1 MIALKRQTTDLKLLL
16 KAEYFVLSRTL
27 LKVLQFE
34 GKGCKDSKD
43 HDPGVKM
50 IHFFCNWLRY
60 LVHLKTPSHK
70 TQSGGI
76 YSGFF
81 FKHFFLYCPG
91 FQIKCEPD

>member
-16 KAEYFVLSRTL
+16 KAEYFMLSRTL

-60 LVHLKTPSHK
+60 LSAS
-70 TQSGGI
+70 QDSI
-76 YSGFF
+76 S
-81 FKHFFLYCPG
+81 
-91 FQIKCEPD
+91 